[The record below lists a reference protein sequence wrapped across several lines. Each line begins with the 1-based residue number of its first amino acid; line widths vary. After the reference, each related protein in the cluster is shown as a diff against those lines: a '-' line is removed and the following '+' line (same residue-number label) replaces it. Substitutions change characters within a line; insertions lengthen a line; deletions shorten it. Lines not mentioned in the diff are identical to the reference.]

1 MKLKNPRKKI
11 TSNLILEKFSN
22 TDVVN
27 ELQENLNSDLKK
39 IHFQGNVGSSFAV
52 YSASIISTSIQ
63 NHVFI
68 LKDKE
73 EALYFIN
80 DIENIIKK
88 VVLFLPASHRR
99 SFQFNESNNSN
110 ILLRSEVLN
119 KLSNSKKNVIIT
131 YPEALSEKVINK
143 SELIKKTI
151 SLEIK
156 TTIEIEKLESL
167 LEKEKFESVDF
178 VTDPGQ
184 YSVRGGIVDI
194 FSYANEFP
202 YRIVFDDDEIESI
215 RTFNINSQ
223 LSISEKKK
231 VLVIPNTNRKET
243 LSKQSSFIN
252 YLNQKT
258 IIWIKDLKYTKAKI
272 DEFYKNSAYDFQKN
286 NEKEKSNYN
295 NFFIKGMEL
304 INALKEYK
312 TIELENPF
320 FKPQNKIQVKCDP
333 QIHFNKNVNLLIDK
347 LNDNISNNIQNIISC
362 SSKEQEN
369 RFYNLF
375 EEKFNS
381 SEIKIIN
388 TSIHEGFCDQI
399 NKVEIFTDHQIFN
412 RYHKFK
418 SKTKFSDK
426 QSITLKQLTNLKL
439 GDYVTHIDHGIGQF
453 NGLHKISNNN
463 VKQEVIK
470 LGYKGGDILY
480 ISIHALHKISKYSAK
495 EGSIPKINQLGTPAW
510 SNSKEKTKNR
520 VKKIAFDLIKLYAKR
535 KKNKGFAF
543 SGDSYLQ
550 NELEA
555 SFIYEDTIDQSKATD
570 AIKEDM
576 EKITPMDRLV
586 CGDVGFGKTEIAI
599 RAAFKAITDNKQV
612 AVLVPTTILALQ
624 HFKTFSKRLKNFP
637 CKIDY
642 INRFRTKKE
651 QKKIIEELNEGKI
664 DIVIGTH
671 RIVGNDIIFKDLG
684 LLIIDEEQKFGV
696 NIKEKLKAFK
706 SNVDTLTLTATPIPR
721 TLQFSLLGARDLS
734 IINTAPPNRQSIETK
749 IIGLNEDIISK
760 AISYEISR
768 NGQVFYVHN
777 KIENIEEVANF
788 LRRLCPDAKIKTG
801 HGQMQGNQIE
811 ILMNDF
817 IEGKFDIL
825 VCTTI
830 IENGVDIPNAN
841 TIIINNAQN
850 FGLSDLHQMRGRVGR
865 SNKKAFCYLISPP
878 THQISDDSR
887 KRLNAL
893 EQFSNIGSGFKIAMR
908 DLDIRGAGD
917 LLGADQSGFI
927 NEIGFEMYQ
936 RILDEAIEELKEEKF
951 KNLFHDEKEKFI
963 IKDCQLDTD
972 LEILIPEEYVSN
984 VEERINLYQQ
994 LNKIDDYK
1002 ELRNFKNK
1010 LIDRFGKTPKELEIL
1025 FSAVILKWIGKE
1037 IGFEKIIFKNHILRG
1052 YFTSNKK
1059 SSYFESKEFKK
1070 VLSFLKNKPK
1080 SCELKEIKDK
1090 LVLKKENLNGIDLA
1104 INFLNEIKNQF
1115 I

>member
-11 TSNLILEKFSN
+11 TSNLILEKFFNS
-22 TDVVN
+22 DAVK

-52 YSASIISTSIQ
+52 YSASILSTSIQ

-80 DIENIIKK
+80 DLENIIKK
-88 VVLFLPASHRR
+88 VVLFLPASQRR
-99 SFQFNESNNSN
+99 SFQLNESNNSN

-119 KLSNSKKNVIIT
+119 KLNNSKKNIIIT
-131 YPEALSEKVINK
+131 YPEALFEKVISK

-167 LEKEKFESVDF
+167 LEKEKFEAVDF

-184 YSVRGGIVDI
+184 YSIRGGIVDI
-194 FSYANEFP
+194 FSYANEYP
-202 YRIVFDDDEIESI
+202 YRIVFDEDEIESI

-223 LSISEKKK
+223 LSISDKKK

-258 IIWIKDLKYTKAKI
+258 IIWIKDLSYTKAKI
-272 DEFYKNSAYDFQKN
+272 DELYKNTIFDFQKN
-286 NEKEKSNYN
+286 SVKEKSNYN
-295 NFFIKGMEL
+295 DFFIKGKEL

-312 TIELENPF
+312 TIELENPY
-320 FKPQNKIQVKCDP
+320 FKPQNTIQVKCEP
-333 QIHFNKNVNLLIDK
+333 QIHFNKNINLLIDK

-381 SEIKIIN
+381 SEIKIIKN
-388 TSIHEGFCDQI
+388 SVHEGFCDQI

-426 QSITLKQLTNLKL
+426 QSITLKQLTNLKI

-453 NGLHKISNNN
+453 NGLHKISNDN

-470 LGYKGGDILY
+470 LSYKGGDILY

-510 SNSKEKTKNR
+510 SKSKEKTKNR

-555 SFIYEDTIDQSKATD
+555 SFIYEDTIDQSKATN

-734 IINTAPPNRQSIETK
+734 IINTPPPNRQSIETK
-749 IIGLNEDIISK
+749 IIGLNEDIISN

-963 IKDCQLDTD
+963 VKDCQLDTD

-994 LNKIDDYK
+994 LNKIDNYE
-1002 ELRNFKNK
+1002 ELSNFKNK

-1059 SSYFESKEFKK
+1059 SSYFESKQFKK

-1080 SCELKEIKDK
+1080 SCELKEVKDK
-1090 LVLKKENLNGIDLA
+1090 LVLKKDNLIGIDLA